1 MSIKRFS
8 ITAQKHVETDY
19 DHLIILKDNTHKQA
33 QLSFATI
40 NNLSDEVQPSPLTKT
55 DSITH
60 SIINSGN
67 RLIER
72 KDSLRRHIA
81 ERKYHRRWQQEGG
94 LEEEER
100 TASSSDEDDVK
111 VQDGKNLKEV
121 QLRKPITNE
130 SRSSKAKGK
139 AREFPSVVNAKK
151 EDLRKRGTVA
161 YRKAKATGRRYRKE
175 EFQDEVGEIDILYE
189 NQRG

>member
-8 ITAQKHVETDY
+8 ITAQKQVETDY

-40 NNLSDEVQPSPLTKT
+40 NNLSDEVQPSSLTKT

-72 KDSLRRHIA
+72 KDDLRRHIA
-81 ERKYHRRWQQEGG
+81 ERKYHRRWQQAGG
-94 LEEEER
+94 VEEEER
-100 TASSSDEDDVK
+100 TGSSSDEDDQNIK
-111 VQDGKNLKEV
+111 DV
-121 QLRKPITNE
+121 QLRKPISQD
-130 SRSSKAKGK
+130 SRSARLKGK
-139 AREFPSVVNAKK
+139 GRELPSVMNAKR
-151 EDLRKRGTVA
+151 EDLKKRGSAV

-175 EFQDEVGEIDILYE
+175 EFHDEVGEIDILYE